1 MNREKVKE
9 ILDKTDIS
17 GSKEIDIL
25 EYIDELEEKIKEYE
39 EIDRI
44 KYEVEL
50 ERLDD
55 ESDWSMDWNQEEE

>member
-25 EYIDELEEKIKEYE
+25 EYIGDLEEKIKEYE
-39 EIDRI
+39 EIDKM
-44 KYEVEL
+44 KYEAEL
-50 ERLDD
+50 ERLD
-55 ESDWSMDWNQEEE
+55 MDWYQEEE